1 MKRQLIFIVLVVFAI
16 LAQLGFYHLLTL
28 FGLQYDSELLLLLT
42 IISGAVFW
50 FFPFWYAFVY
60 CKKQQPPGPG
70 TESEGI

>member
-16 LAQLGFYHLLTL
+16 LAQLGFYHLLTV
-28 FGLQYDSELLLLLT
+28 FGLQHDSELLLLLT

-60 CKKQQPPGPG
+60 CKKQQPPGPDK
-70 TESEGI
+70 ES